1 MKKTALV
8 LSIVLLILLICVTA
22 VLAGSSYLLS
32 ASVIAGG
39 GGSLQAG
46 GYGLTSTIGQA
57 EAGPILQNGSYAL
70 QGGFWQPADGYKFF
84 VPRVSK

>member
-1 MKKTALV
+1 MN
-8 LSIVLLILLICVTA
+8 
-22 VLAGSSYLLS
+22 LA
-32 ASVIAGG
+32 G

-46 GYGLTSTIGQA
+46 SYGLTSTIGQA
-57 EAGPILQNGSYAL
+57 EAGPILQNGSYTL